1 LSSGS
6 LCDHSHMCRRVLVVD
21 DHPSFRRFAAK
32 LLRAG
37 GFDVVGEAEDGRAA
51 LAEARRLR
59 PDLVLLD
66 VLLPD
71 MSGFAVAEALADG
84 AEAPL
89 VVFVSSRSASEL
101 AAALE
106 KSPARGFIAKSELTA
121 KALAGVVGGP
131 P

>member
-1 LSSGS
+1 
-6 LCDHSHMCRRVLVVD
+6 MCRRVLVVD